1 MSEHA
6 AMTGS
11 SLDLDEAVVAP
22 PVAPAVLDKP
32 EVLAGLVA
40 VADDG
45 DSVIVLVAAIEMV
58 LIKCL
63 HRK

>member
-6 AMTGS
+6 AVAGS
-11 SLDLDEAVVAP
+11 SLALDEAVVAP
-22 PVAPAVLDKP
+22 PVAPAVLDEP

-45 DSVIVLVAAIEMV
+45 DSVIVLVAAVKIF
-58 LIKCL
+58 
-63 HRK
+63 

>member
-1 MSEHA
+1 VSEHA
-6 AMTGS
+6 AVAGS

-22 PVAPAVLDKP
+22 PVAPAVLDQP

-45 DSVIVLVAAIEMV
+45 DSVIVLVAGVGIF
-58 LIKCL
+58 
-63 HRK
+63 